1 MTSLDGWSLNEKI
14 QKLQEEVRADIRDL
28 KIQFSLL
35 YEYLK
40 ETGKV
45 PDGSKKK
52 KKKAPAQKN

>member
-40 ETGKV
+40 ETEKV
-45 PDGSKKK
+45 PSISKKK
-52 KKKAPAQKN
+52 KKKPVQKN

>member
-1 MTSLDGWSLNEKI
+1 MTSLDGWTLNEKI
-14 QKLQEEVRADIRDL
+14 ENLKKDVQADIRDL

-45 PDGSKKK
+45 PDKAKKK
-52 KKKAPAQKN
+52 KKVTVQKN